1 MPRDSKVVVITGAGS
16 GIGAAIAAEAARDG
30 ALLVLAGRRIEALNE
45 VAATLPAARRPL
57 IVQADVTTADG
68 RQSLR
73 EACLRAGGRVDLLI
87 NNAGVVRTGPIRSM
101 SDKAVMDMLHTNL
114 AAPLLLSRDL
124 LPFLKRSANP
134 RIVNVGSMFGDIAFP
149 LFAAYS
155 ASKFGLRGL
164 SDALRRELAPEGVG
178 VTYAA
183 PRAVNTPAAR
193 EFEGLV
199 APFAMKLDDPRKV
212 ARRIWRGAVK
222 GKRTIYPAGPERIF
236 VLVQQL
242 FPGVIEGSIVKQFSR
257 HLATLPAPQDAAAAS
272 AGGTGKSA

>member
-16 GIGAAIAAEAARDG
+16 GIGAALAAEAARDG

-45 VAATLPAARRPL
+45 VAAALPAARRPL

-87 NNAGVVRTGPIRSM
+87 NNAGVVRTGPIQSM
-101 SDKAVMDMLHTNL
+101 SDKAVMDMLQTNL

-124 LPFLKRSANP
+124 LPFLKRSAKP

-183 PRAVNTPAAR
+183 PRAVNTPAAH
-193 EFEGLV
+193 EFEELV

-222 GKRTIYPAGPERIF
+222 GKRTVYPAGPERLF

-242 FPGVIEGSIVKQFSR
+242 FPGVVESSIVKQFSR
-257 HLATLPAPQDAAAAS
+257 HLATLPAPEEATAS
-272 AGGTGKSA
+272 TAGPSKIV